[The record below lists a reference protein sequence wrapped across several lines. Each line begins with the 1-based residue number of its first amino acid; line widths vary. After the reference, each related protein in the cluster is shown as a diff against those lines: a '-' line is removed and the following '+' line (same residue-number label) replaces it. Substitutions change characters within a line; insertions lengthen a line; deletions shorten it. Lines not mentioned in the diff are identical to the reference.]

1 MKKIYLP
8 LLLTAFIPMQLF
20 SQNVGIGT
28 NSPVYKLD
36 VVGDVNVTTG
46 NGYRVNGSAGAGQY
60 LRGDGTRFT
69 PNTIQPTDVP
79 QGSGYY
85 IWNGTTPQ
93 TGDFRISGNGSVGT
107 FSIGSATPNSSAI
120 LDITSTNKG
129 VSFPNVDL
137 QSATDATTIALPK
150 KGLVV
155 YNTGNTLTPAG
166 LYINTGL
173 PASPNWQNLSAAGGS
188 IASIGVTSPLTSTGG
203 ANPTLGLSVVPV
215 SLGGTGLTTIGA
227 GQLLIGTSSNT
238 FLNTT
243 LTGGTGI
250 NINSTSGAVTV
261 TNTAP
266 DQTVVLNSGSNISVT
281 GTYPNFTINNTAP
294 SSGGTVTSI
303 SAGAGITLSPNPITT
318 TGTITN
324 AGVTSLTGTP
334 NRVTVSAATGAITVT
349 APQDIHTGA
358 SPAFAGLN
366 LSGLTA
372 STAVYTDGSKNL
384 TSTPPNNGSIGYWT
398 RDNTNSY
405 LYQTTLADKVG
416 LGTATPYGKLNIAG
430 SGTVLS
436 GNGLLLGT
444 IGASIA
450 TSVAIGAETGRFEI
464 AFAGWRDSEPNQIG
478 AKIAGIRRNNY
489 QANNALIQSTDLGF
503 FTGTGTTGGSNT
515 SLLDITTE
523 KMRIDFNGNVAI
535 GNTNPLSGGSGTT
548 SLQIGR
554 DNNSPASAA
563 DGQLILSK
571 TSGSGSYR
579 SFKMGLNSSYHFSLG
594 DFGGN
599 GANTYTEHMTVRYDN
614 GNVGL
619 GNSPSQKLD
628 VQGNIALQGKLALQG
643 NDTWLRLNQTA
654 AFASGTYTPGLLR
667 ADGGLA
673 SGGVAPGGGNIQA
686 TGWLGVN
693 SLGNA
698 YGGVNGVNSP
708 YYHTSLNDSWFPYP
722 GNNYNYLRGL
732 TYAFTSTWYDENDG
746 NYYVD
751 PNSTTRLNALNM
763 LSSSPTITFEDLDNT
778 DYYVHINSD
787 RFYLLYGDGGWNGD
801 RPFTV
806 LQGNKVGF
814 GTASPSFPVEIS
826 GGIAT
831 GNNSYGY
838 LNGSGNTGS
847 ASGNI
852 AYSLA
857 ASNRIRCPEF
867 NAISDK
873 RIKNIKGISDP
884 VADLQTLLKIQVTD
898 YTHIDTVASGSAV
911 KKGFIAQQVEEVFPQ
926 AVITSTGWLPDIYC
940 LSNQTG
946 FCPED
951 STLEISVAKPHNLKA
966 GDKVKLIRLNKETEK
981 TVARVFSDNSFAV
994 AGWEGQY
1001 DSLFVYGRF
1010 VDDFKAVDYDR
1021 IHTLNVSA
1029 TQALIKKLEQQQAR
1043 IEELEKQN
1051 TTLRIENSDIIKS
1064 MKAQLDAINE
1074 RLIIKSER

>member
-8 LLLTAFIPMQLF
+8 LLLTVFIPAQLF

-36 VVGDVNVTTG
+36 VVGDVNVTSG

-69 PNTIQPTDVP
+69 PNSIQPADVP

-107 FSIGSATPNSSAI
+107 LSIGSATPNSSAI
-120 LDITSTNKG
+120 LDITASNKG

-155 YNTGNTLTPAG
+155 YNTGNTLAPAG
-166 LYINTGL
+166 LYINTGV
-173 PASPNWQNLSAAGGS
+173 PASPNWQNLNGAGGS

-215 SLGGTGLTTIGA
+215 GLGGTGLTAIGA
-227 GQLLIGTSSNT
+227 GQILIGTSSNT

-266 DQTVVLNSGSNISVT
+266 DVPIVLNSGSSISVT
-281 GTYPNFTINNTAP
+281 GTYPNFTITNTAP
-294 SSGGTVTSI
+294 SSGGTVTSL
-303 SAGAGITLSPNPITT
+303 SAGAGISLSPNPITT

-334 NRVTVSAATGAITVT
+334 NRVTVSAATGAVTVT

-398 RDNTNSY
+398 RDNANSY
-405 LYQTTLADKVG
+405 LYQTTLTDRVG

-450 TSVAIGAETGRFEI
+450 TSVAVGAETGRFEI

-489 QANNALIQSTDLGF
+489 QPNSALIQSTDLAF
-503 FTGTGTTGGSNT
+503 FTGTGTTGGSGT
-515 SLLDITTE
+515 SLLDITSE

-535 GNTNPLSGGSGTT
+535 GNTNPLSGGSGITT
-548 SLQIGR
+548 LQLGR
-554 DNNSPASAA
+554 DNVSPATAV
-563 DGQLILSK
+563 DGQLVLSK
-571 TSGSGSYR
+571 TNGSTSYR

-599 GANTYTEHMTVRYDN
+599 GSNAYTEHLTVRYDN
-614 GNVGL
+614 GNVGI

-643 NDTWLRLNQTA
+643 NDTWLRLNQTS
-654 AFASGTYTPGLLR
+654 AFSNGTYTPGLLR

-673 SGGVAPGGGNIQA
+673 SGGLAPGAGNIQA
-686 TGWLGVN
+686 TGWLAVG
-693 SLGNA
+693 SLGNP
-698 YGGVNGVNSP
+698 YVGVNGVNST

-722 GNNYNYLRGL
+722 GNNYNYLRGI
-732 TYAFTSTWYDENDG
+732 TYAYNNTWYDENDG

-751 PNSTTRLNALNM
+751 PNNTTRINALNM
-763 LSSSPTITFEDLDNT
+763 RSASPTITFEDLDNT

-911 KKGFIAQQVEEVFPQ
+911 KKGFIAQQIEEVFPQ

-940 LSNQTG
+940 LSNNTI
-946 FCPED
+946 FCAED
-951 STLEISVAKPHNLKA
+951 STLEISVAKPHNLKP
-966 GDKVKLIRLNKETEK
+966 GDKVKLIRLNKETEMK
-981 TVARVFSDNSFAV
+981 VARVFSSNSFAV
-994 AGWEGQY
+994 SDWEGRY
-1001 DSLFVYGRF
+1001 DSLFVFGRF

-1021 IHTLNVSA
+1021 IHTLNVSV
-1029 TQALIKKLEQQQAR
+1029 TQALIKKLEEQQAR
-1043 IEELEKQN
+1043 IDELEQQN
-1051 TTLRIENSDIIKS
+1051 TTLRIENNEIIKS
-1064 MKAQLDAINE
+1064 MKAQLDVINE
-1074 RLIIKSER
+1074 RLSIKSER

>member
-1 MKKIYLP
+1 MKKIYP
-8 LLLTAFIPMQLF
+8 LLLFIAFTSSMVF

-28 NSPVYKLD
+28 NSPNYKLD
-36 VVGDVNVTTG
+36 VKGDVNVATG

-69 PNTIQPTDVP
+69 PNNIQPADVP

-85 IWNGTTPQ
+85 IWNGTTLQ
-93 TGDFRISGNGSVGT
+93 TGDFRLSGNGSVGSL
-107 FSIGSATPNSSAI
+107 SIGSATPNNSAI
-120 LDITSTNKG
+120 LDITSGNKG

-137 QSATDATTIALPK
+137 QSAADATTIALPK

-155 YNTGNTLTPAG
+155 YNTGATLSPGG

-173 PASPNWQNLSAAGGS
+173 PASPNWQKLNDAGGS
-188 IASIGVTSPLTSTGG
+188 IASISVISPLTSTGG
-203 ANPTLGLSVVPV
+203 GNPTLGLGVVPV
-215 SLGGTGLTTIGA
+215 SLGGTGLTAVGA
-227 GQLLIGTSSNT
+227 GQLLIGTSSNA

-243 LTGGTGI
+243 LTSGTGI
-250 NINSTSGAVTV
+250 NINSTSGSITV

-266 DQTVVLNSGSNISVT
+266 DQTVVLNGGSSISVS
-281 GTYPNFTINNTAP
+281 GTYPNFTIANTAP

-303 SAGAGITLSPNPITT
+303 SAGSGITLSPNPITT

-334 NRVTVSAATGAITVT
+334 NRVTVSAATGAVTVT
-349 APQDIHTGA
+349 APQDIHAGA
-358 SPAFAGLN
+358 SPVFAGLN

-384 TSTPPNNGSIGYWT
+384 TSTQPNNGSIGYWT

-405 LYQTTLADKVG
+405 LYQTTLTDKVG
-416 LGTATPYGKLNIAG
+416 LGTATPYGKLNVAG

-450 TSVAIGAETGRFEI
+450 TSVAVGAETGRFEI

-489 QANNALIQSTDLGF
+489 QPNNALIQSTDLAF
-503 FTGTGTTGGSNT
+503 FTGTGTTGGSGT
-515 SLLDITTE
+515 SLLDITSE

-548 SLQIGR
+548 TLQLGR
-554 DNNSPASAA
+554 DNVSPTTAA
-563 DGQLILSK
+563 DGQLVLSK
-571 TSGSGSYR
+571 TNGSTSYR

-599 GANTYTEHMTVRYDN
+599 GSNTYTEHLTVRYDN
-614 GNVGL
+614 GNVGI

-654 AFASGTYTPGLLR
+654 AFTSGTYTPGLLR

-673 SGGVAPGGGNIQA
+673 SGGVAPGAGNIQA

-708 YYHTSLNDSWFPYP
+708 YYHTSINDSWLSYP

-732 TYAFTSTWYDENDG
+732 TYAFNNTWYDESDG

-751 PNSTTRLNALNM
+751 PNATTRLNALT
-763 LSSSPTITFEDLDNT
+763 SYSASPTITFEDNDNV
-778 DYYVHINSD
+778 DYYIHVNSD

-801 RPFTV
+801 RALTV

-867 NAISDK
+867 NAISDI
-873 RIKNIKGISDP
+873 RIKHVKGISDP
-884 VADLQTLLKIQVTD
+884 ISDLETLLKIQVTD

-911 KKGFIAQQVEEVFPQ
+911 KKGFIAQQVEKVYPQ

-940 LSNQTG
+940 LSTG
-946 FCPED
+946 TRFCAED
-951 STLEISVAKPHNLKA
+951 SSLEVLLNKPHNLKP
-966 GDKVKLIRLNKETEK
+966 GDKVKFIRLNKETEA
-981 TVARVFSDNSFAV
+981 TVNRVFSDCSFAV
-994 AGWEGQY
+994 TNWEGRS
-1001 DSLFVYGRF
+1001 DSLFVFGKF

-1021 IHTLNVSA
+1021 IHTLNVSV
-1029 TQALIKKLEQQQAR
+1029 TQGLIKKIEEQQAR

-1051 TTLRIENSDIIKS
+1051 SSLQLDNTEIIKS
-1064 MKAQLDAINE
+1064 MKAQLDLINE
-1074 RLIIKSER
+1074 RLNIKSER